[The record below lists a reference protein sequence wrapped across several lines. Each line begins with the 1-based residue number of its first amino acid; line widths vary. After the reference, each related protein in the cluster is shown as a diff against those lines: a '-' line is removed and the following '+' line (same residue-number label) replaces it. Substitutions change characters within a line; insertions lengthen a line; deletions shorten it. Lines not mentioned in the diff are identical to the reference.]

1 MTAAAFTQTGPGPV
15 CVVTTRQDITADRV
29 LIELNAA
36 GADVLRLDLADWP
49 SVRLDATCTSA
60 AGWTGTLTVSG
71 RTVRLEEI
79 TTVWWWH
86 PAPAVVH
93 AGRTHAEA
101 EWVSREATAG
111 LAGVL
116 AALDCRHVN
125 HPANT
130 YAAQSKPDVLAQAAR
145 CGLRVPD
152 SWIGNHPP
160 GAQGFA
166 TQGADG
172 TVIKSICQPVIQ
184 ESGRRSTLFTRP
196 VDPGQLDETVTIT
209 AHHLQHRVTKSFEVR
224 LVVVGD
230 ETLTARIDAHSLA
243 ARHDF
248 RADYPSLTYSVVD
261 VPEEVRSGVRRL
273 MAHYGL
279 LYAALD
285 LLVDEAGTWWLV
297 DLNPAGQ
304 WGWLQQ
310 HLPDLDIAGAMARLL
325 TDRPHSH
332 SGHPG
337 PNAGDR
343 GCTTPSAFHS
353 TAPTGD
359 TTVAHRDTSWTEPGH
374 RRIGAL
380 WLILNDNGRVLA
392 VQPSYREA
400 GRYQLVGGGA
410 AVDEPPHLAAIREGW
425 EETGLRMVPDTLL
438 LADYIP
444 RNEKTG
450 SVEGLNLIF
459 LHRLRPDEKI
469 SLNAG
474 SSTPEGQEPELL
486 DFKWLAA
493 DELDEH
499 CTPGQA
505 DRIKEAMAAA
515 ANPALRG
522 FRYRGRPIAYD
533 AAA

>member
-1 MTAAAFTQTGPGPV
+1 
-15 CVVTTRQDITADRV
+15 VVTTRQDITADRV
-29 LIELNAA
+29 LIDLTAA
-36 GADVLRLDLADWP
+36 GADVLRLDLAYWP
-49 SVRLDATCTSA
+49 SVRLDATCTGA

-93 AGRTHAEA
+93 AGRTPAEA

-111 LAGVL
+111 LSGVL

-125 HPANT
+125 HPAHT
-130 YAAQSKPDVLAQAAR
+130 QAAQSKADVLAQAAR

-160 GAQGFA
+160 GARNFA
-166 TQGADG
+166 TQGPGG
-172 TVIKSICQPVIQ
+172 TVIKSLSQPVIQ
-184 ESGRRSTLFTRP
+184 ETGRRSTLYTRP
-196 VDPGQLDETVTIT
+196 VDPDQLDETVSIT
-209 AHHLQHRVTKSFEVR
+209 AHHLQHQVIKQFEVR
-224 LVVVGD
+224 LVVVGA
-230 ETLTARIDAHSLA
+230 EMLAARIDAHSPA
-243 ARHDF
+243 ARQDF

-261 VPEEVRSGVRRL
+261 VPEAVRSGVRRL

-285 LLVDEAGTWWLV
+285 LLVDKAGTWWLV

-310 HLPDLDIAGAMARLL
+310 HLPDLDIAGAMTRLL
-325 TDRPHSH
+325 TDRPHSR

-343 GCTTPSAFHS
+343 DRTTPSAFHS

-359 TTVAHRDTSWTEPGH
+359 TVAHRDTSWTEPGH

-380 WLILNDNGRVLA
+380 WLILDADGRALV

-410 AVDEPPHLAAIREGW
+410 AADEAPHLAASREGW

-438 LADYIP
+438 LVDYVP

-450 SVEGLNLIF
+450 SAEGLNLVF
-459 LHRLRPDEKI
+459 LHRVGPGDEI
-469 SLNAG
+469 TLNAG
-474 SSTPEGQEPELL
+474 DPEGEEPELL
-486 DFKWLAA
+486 DFKWLTA
-493 DELDEH
+493 DELAEH

-505 DRIKEAMAAA
+505 DRIRAAMAAA
-515 ANPALRG
+515 ADPTRRG
-522 FRYRGRPIAYD
+522 FRFQGRPIAYD

>member
-1 MTAAAFTQTGPGPV
+1 
-15 CVVTTRQDITADRV
+15 
-29 LIELNAA
+29 
-36 GADVLRLDLADWP
+36 
-49 SVRLDATCTSA
+49 
-60 AGWTGTLTVSG
+60 
-71 RTVRLEEI
+71 
-79 TTVWWWH
+79 
-86 PAPAVVH
+86 
-93 AGRTHAEA
+93 
-101 EWVSREATAG
+101 
-111 LAGVL
+111 
-116 AALDCRHVN
+116 
-125 HPANT
+125 
-130 YAAQSKPDVLAQAAR
+130 
-145 CGLRVPD
+145 VPD

-166 TQGADG
+166 TQGAGG
-172 TVIKSICQPVIQ
+172 TVIKSISQPVIQ

-196 VDPGQLDETVTIT
+196 VTGGQLDETVRIT
-209 AHHLQHRVTKSFEVR
+209 AHHLQRRVTKSFEVR

-230 ETLTARIDAHSLA
+230 EMLTARIDAHSLA
-243 ARHDF
+243 ARQDF
-248 RADYPSLTYSVVD
+248 RADYPSLTYSVVG
-261 VPEEVRSGVRRL
+261 VPEEVRSGVGRL

-297 DLNPAGQ
+297 DLNPGGQ

-325 TDRPHSH
+325 TSRPHNR
-332 SGHPG
+332 SGQPG

-359 TTVAHRDTSWTEPGH
+359 TVAHRDTSWTEPGH

-380 WLILNDNGRVLA
+380 WLILDTEGRALV

-400 GRYQLVGGGA
+400 GHYQLVGGGTIA
-410 AVDEPPHLAAIREGW
+410 DEAPHLAAIREGW

-444 RNEKTG
+444 RNNKTG
-450 SVEGLNLIF
+450 SVEGLNLVF
-459 LHRLRPDEKI
+459 LHQLRPDETI

-474 SSTPEGQEPELL
+474 GTPEGQEPELL
-486 DFKWLAA
+486 DFKWLRA

>member
-29 LIELNAA
+29 LISLTAA

-49 SVRLDATCTSA
+49 SVRLDATCAGA

-71 RTVRLEEI
+71 RTVRLEKI

-93 AGRTHAEA
+93 AGRTPAEA

-125 HPANT
+125 HPAST

-166 TQGADG
+166 TQGAGG
-172 TVIKSICQPVIQ
+172 TVIKSISQPVVQ

-196 VDPGQLDETVTIT
+196 VDPGQLDETVSIT
-209 AHHLQHRVTKSFEVR
+209 AHHLQHQVIKRFEVR
-224 LVVVGD
+224 LVVVGAKM
-230 ETLTARIDAHSLA
+230 LAARIDAHSPA

-248 RADYPSLTYSVVD
+248 RADYPSLTYSVAD

-279 LYAALD
+279 HYAALD
-285 LLVDEAGTWWLV
+285 LLVDETGTWWLV

-304 WGWLQQ
+304 WGWLQE

-325 TDRPHSH
+325 TARPHSH
-332 SGHPG
+332 SGQPG

-380 WLILNDNGRVLA
+380 WLIVDAEDRALV
-392 VQPSYREA
+392 VQPSYRQA

-410 AVDEPPHLAAIREGW
+410 AADEAPHLAAIREGW

-444 RNEKTG
+444 RNEETG
-450 SVEGLNLIF
+450 SAEGLNLVF
-459 LHRLRPDEKI
+459 LHRFGRGDEI
-469 SLNAG
+469 TLNAG
-474 SSTPEGQEPELL
+474 SNTPDEEPELL
-486 DFKWLAA
+486 DFKWLRA

-505 DRIKEAMAAA
+505 DRIRAAMAAA
-515 ANPALRG
+515 ADPSKRG
-522 FRYRGRPIAYD
+522 FRFQGRPIAHD